1 MLRARVSMPPPFR
14 AQPVADPALLK
25 YVGHNNQLT
34 ADGVRPIA
42 VQPYLYSLPA
52 RFTRCL
58 RQNSATKSNDNKRAP
73 YYYNA
78 VSKTR

>member
-1 MLRARVSMPPPFR
+1 MPPPFR

-34 ADGVRPIA
+34 ADGVRPVAI
-42 VQPYLYSLPA
+42 QPYPYSLPA
-52 RFTRCL
+52 RFTR
-58 RQNSATKSNDNKRAP
+58 QNAATKSNNNKRAP
-73 YYYNA
+73 YYYNV